1 VNKKTVLR
9 NILVAV
15 LLIVLSVGIT
25 FSALVYIQFIMRL
38 PR

>member
-9 NILVAV
+9 NILVALMLV
-15 LLIVLSVGIT
+15 VLSAGAT
-25 FSALVYIQFIMRL
+25 LSALFYIQFFMRL